1 MRKLF
6 TEFPLHIPGLYGFT
20 PYLQKYETVVQAS
33 VKLGIILTCKTECK
47 GLFRSRKAC
56 KHHRT
61 TLRKLADVKPR
72 FFHLIY
78 HAFISIAHS
87 CEINLRQLVATF
99 NRLPVSK
106 YVKRSWAPH
115 DFVFI
120 LPLHVLAFHFFF
132 VTDNVHKWQREEIIY
147 LLESN
152 PLILSVTNLLWV
164 KTKNTNSNDNT
175 HSIIPH
181 KKEEFRHLIK
191 CERR

>member
-1 MRKLF
+1 MQKLF
-6 TEFPLHIPGLYGFT
+6 TEFPLHIPGLYGST
-20 PYLQKYETVVQAS
+20 PYLQKYETTIQVS

-99 NRLPVSK
+99 NRLPVWK
-106 YVKRSWAPH
+106 YVKRSWAPRVL
-115 DFVFI
+115 FFFLYI
-120 LPLHVLAFHFFF
+120 PLLLTFHLFF
-132 VTDNVHKWQREEIIY
+132 VTDNVQKWQRR
-147 LLESN
+147 
-152 PLILSVTNLLWV
+152 
-164 KTKNTNSNDNT
+164 DNFF
-175 HSIIPH
+175 PR
-181 KKEEFRHLIK
+181 EQ
-191 CERR
+191 

>member
-1 MRKLF
+1 MKWWNRTGFNQIYFFF
-6 TEFPLHIPGLYGFT
+6 TNPNQLTHHERISSQRCKNFST
-20 PYLQKYETVVQAS
+20 PYLQKYETTIQVS

-99 NRLPVSK
+99 NRLPVWK

-115 DFVFI
+115 
-120 LPLHVLAFHFFF
+120 VLINIPF
-132 VTDNVHKWQREEIIY
+132 
-147 LLESN
+147 
-152 PLILSVTNLLWV
+152 LSCY
-164 KTKNTNSNDNT
+164 
-175 HSIIPH
+175 
-181 KKEEFRHLIK
+181 R
-191 CERR
+191 